1 MFWVRQRY
9 HSIFKQERGGSFVG
23 WVEEVPGTIT
33 GGKTLA
39 ECRENLRQA
48 LLLMVETH
56 RHEAR
61 LSADASCI
69 LGSIEI
75 DVAEQ
80 PALPV

>member
-1 MFWVRQRY
+1 MRQRY
-9 HSIFKQERGGSFVG
+9 HSIFKKDRCGSFVG

-33 GGKTLA
+33 GGRTLE

-61 LSADASCI
+61 LNMDATCI
-69 LGSIEI
+69 TDSIEI
-75 DVAEQ
+75 DVAEK
-80 PALPV
+80 PALPA